1 MVLRHEYPCACH
13 RNGWT
18 HALPL
23 RLLCRPAG
31 RRQDCA
37 AADAGGPAAPR
48 APRAGVYVLCLR
60 SRPPTAMCSA
70 KSSAPAAAAV
80 RARAQACLQPGG
92 APLQFSNPDPRCIC
106 RFEAVSSTTE
116 WRGASCSCTA
126 PWRTWTS
133 TTTTSRSSQ
142 YWRRARFEGG
152 DGVEFAVH
160 RALNTTVGL
169 IAHAQVDL
177 GCTHRPAVQHQ
188 LPKQP
193 GGGRPVCADLPG

>member
-1 MVLRHEYPCACH
+1 MAAACSPHGWLHACMVLRHEYPCACH

-133 TTTTSRSSQ
+133 TVSCSHRLCVQLVAPSTFLCAASCPFT
-142 YWRRARFEGG
+142 A
-152 DGVEFAVH
+152 AV
-160 RALNTTVGL
+160 
-169 IAHAQVDL
+169 
-177 GCTHRPAVQHQ
+177 CS
-188 LPKQP
+188 
-193 GGGRPVCADLPG
+193 